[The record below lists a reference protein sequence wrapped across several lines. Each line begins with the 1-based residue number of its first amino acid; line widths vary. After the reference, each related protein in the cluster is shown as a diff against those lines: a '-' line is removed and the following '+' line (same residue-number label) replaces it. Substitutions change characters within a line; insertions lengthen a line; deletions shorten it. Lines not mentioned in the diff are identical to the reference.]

1 MSSTCLIKRGEN
13 TPNNTQLREYELGF
27 STTTKKL
34 YINDNGDIRELSSI
48 SLKTSIRLASTIT
61 DVTISNL
68 KLTNDCS
75 VFIDLDFSNT
85 SLNND
90 INKIKAFR
98 KADLVYST
106 HTDTSLTLKINGKKP
121 TRRITIPIQ
130 ITVVY

>member
-48 SLKTSIRLASTIT
+48 SLKTNITLTRTTT
-61 DVTISNL
+61 DVTILNL

-75 VFIDLDFSNT
+75 VFIDLDFSDT
-85 SLNND
+85 SLDND
-90 INKIKAFR
+90 KIKAFR

-121 TRRITIPIQ
+121 TGIITIPIQ

>member
-13 TPNNTQLREYELGF
+13 TPDNTQLIEYELGF

-48 SLKTSIRLASTIT
+48 IIKTNITLAPKI
-61 DVTISNL
+61 INIIIPNL

-75 VFIDLDFSNT
+75 VFIDLDFSDT
-85 SLNND
+85 SLDND
-90 INKIKAFR
+90 KIKAFR

>member
-34 YINDNGDIRELSSI
+34 YINDNNNIRELSSI
-48 SLKTSIRLASTIT
+48 SIKTYISLNTT
-61 DVTISNL
+61 DTTTTISGL
-68 KLTNDCS
+68 VLTDYCS

-85 SLNND
+85 GLNENQ
-90 INKIKAFR
+90 IKAFR
-98 KADLVYST
+98 KADLIYSNN
-106 HTDTSLTLKINGKKP
+106 TDTELTLKINGKQP
-121 TRRITIPIQ
+121 TQNFSIPVQ

>member
-13 TPNNTQLREYELGF
+13 IPVNTQLREYELGF

-34 YINDNGDIRELSSI
+34 YINDSGDIRELSSI
-48 SLKTSIRLASTIT
+48 IIKTNITLSPTTTRIIIR
-61 DVTISNL
+61 NL

-75 VFIDLDFSNT
+75 VFIDLDFSVT
-85 SLNND
+85 SLND
-90 INKIKAFR
+90 VQIKAFR

-121 TRRITIPIQ
+121 TEIITIPIQ

>member
-13 TPNNTQLREYELGF
+13 IPVNTQLREYELGF

-48 SLKTSIRLASTIT
+48 IIKTNITLSSKIT
-61 DVTISNL
+61 DITISDL

-75 VFIDLDFSNT
+75 VFIDLDFSDT
-85 SLNND
+85 SLDND
-90 INKIKAFR
+90 KIKAFR

-121 TRRITIPIQ
+121 TRSITIPIQ

>member
-13 TPNNTQLREYELGF
+13 IPDNTQLIKYELGF

-48 SLKTSIRLASTIT
+48 SLKTSVRLAPRITNITIL
-61 DVTISNL
+61 NL

-75 VFIDLDFSNT
+75 VFIDLDFSDT
-85 SLNND
+85 SLDND
-90 INKIKAFR
+90 KIKAFR

-106 HTDTSLTLKINGKKP
+106 HTATSLTLKINGKKP
-121 TRRITIPIQ
+121 TQSITIPIQ

>member
-85 SLNND
+85 TLNDNR
-90 INKIKAFR
+90 IKAFR

-106 HTDTSLTLKINGKKP
+106 HTNTSLTLKINGKKP
-121 TRRITIPIQ
+121 TRIITIPIQ

>member
-13 TPNNTQLREYELGF
+13 IPANTQLREYELGF

-48 SLKTSIRLASTIT
+48 IIKTSIRLTRTTT
-61 DVTISNL
+61 DVTILNL

-75 VFIDLDFSNT
+75 VFIDLDFSVT
-85 SLNND
+85 SLND
-90 INKIKAFR
+90 VKIKAFR

-121 TRRITIPIQ
+121 TRSITIPIQ

>member
-13 TPNNTQLREYELGF
+13 IPVNTQLREYELGF

-48 SLKTSIRLASTIT
+48 SLKTNIT
-61 DVTISNL
+61 LGPRITNITISNL

-75 VFIDLDFSNT
+75 VFIDLDFSDT
-85 SLNND
+85 SLDND
-90 INKIKAFR
+90 KIKAFR

-106 HTDTSLTLKINGKKP
+106 HTDTLLTLKINGKKP
-121 TRRITIPIQ
+121 ARNITIPIQ

>member
-48 SLKTSIRLASTIT
+48 SLKTTIRLTRTTT
-61 DVTISNL
+61 DVTILNL

-75 VFIDLDFSNT
+75 VFIDLDFSDT
-85 SLNND
+85 SLDND
-90 INKIKAFR
+90 KIKAFR

-106 HTDTSLTLKINGKKP
+106 HTNTSLTLKINGKKP
-121 TRRITIPIQ
+121 TQRIEIPIQ

>member
-13 TPNNTQLREYELGF
+13 TPDNTQLIKYELGF

-48 SLKTSIRLASTIT
+48 IIKTNITLAPRIINII
-61 DVTISNL
+61 ISNL

-75 VFIDLDFSNT
+75 VFIDLDFSNI
-85 SLNND
+85 SLNDNQ
-90 INKIKAFR
+90 IKAFR
-98 KADLVYST
+98 KADLIYSE
-106 HTDTSLTLKINGKKP
+106 HTDTTLTLKINGKKP
-121 TRRITIPIQ
+121 TQNITIPIQ

>member
-48 SLKTSIRLASTIT
+48 IIKTNITLAPRI
-61 DVTISNL
+61 INIIIPNL

-75 VFIDLDFSNT
+75 VFIDLDFSDT
-85 SLNND
+85 SLDND
-90 INKIKAFR
+90 KIKAFR

-121 TRRITIPIQ
+121 TRTITIPIQ

>member
-13 TPNNTQLREYELGF
+13 IPVNTQLREYELGF

-48 SLKTSIRLASTIT
+48 SLKTSVRLAPRTTNITIL
-61 DVTISNL
+61 NL

-75 VFIDLDFSNT
+75 VFIDLDFSVT
-85 SLNND
+85 SLND
-90 INKIKAFR
+90 VQIKAFR

-121 TRRITIPIQ
+121 TRSITIPIQ

>member
-13 TPNNTQLREYELGF
+13 IPVNTQLREYELGF

-48 SLKTSIRLASTIT
+48 IIKTSIRLASTTT

-85 SLNND
+85 ILNDNR
-90 INKIKAFR
+90 IKAFR

-121 TRRITIPIQ
+121 TRSIIIPIQ

>member
-48 SLKTSIRLASTIT
+48 IIKTNITLSSKIT
-61 DVTISNL
+61 DVTILNL

-75 VFIDLDFSNT
+75 VFIDLDFSVT
-85 SLNND
+85 SLND
-90 INKIKAFR
+90 VQIKAFR

-121 TRRITIPIQ
+121 TRTITIPIQ

>member
-13 TPNNTQLREYELGF
+13 IPVNTQLREYELGF

-48 SLKTSIRLASTIT
+48 IIKTNITLSSRIT
-61 DVTISNL
+61 DVTILNL

-75 VFIDLDFSNT
+75 VFIDLDFSIT
-85 SLNND
+85 SLND
-90 INKIKAFR
+90 VQIKAFR

>member
-13 TPNNTQLREYELGF
+13 IPVNTQLREYELGF

-48 SLKTSIRLASTIT
+48 SLKTNITLTRTTT
-61 DVTISNL
+61 DVTILNL

-75 VFIDLDFSNT
+75 VFIDLDFSVT
-85 SLNND
+85 SLND
-90 INKIKAFR
+90 VQIKAFR

-121 TRRITIPIQ
+121 TRSIKIPIQ

>member
-13 TPNNTQLREYELGF
+13 IPVNTQLREYELGF

-48 SLKTSIRLASTIT
+48 IIKTNITLSPKITNITIL
-61 DVTISNL
+61 NL

-75 VFIDLDFSNT
+75 VFIDLDFSDT
-85 SLNND
+85 SLDND
-90 INKIKAFR
+90 KIKAFR

-121 TRRITIPIQ
+121 TGIITIPIQ

>member
-48 SLKTSIRLASTIT
+48 IIKTNITLSSKIT
-61 DVTISNL
+61 DVTILNL

-75 VFIDLDFSNT
+75 VFIDLDFSVT
-85 SLNND
+85 SLND
-90 INKIKAFR
+90 VQIKAFR

-121 TRRITIPIQ
+121 TRSITIPIQ

>member
-13 TPNNTQLREYELGF
+13 IPVNTQLKEYELGF

-48 SLKTSIRLASTIT
+48 SLKTTIRLTRTTT
-61 DVTISNL
+61 DVTILNL

-75 VFIDLDFSNT
+75 VFIDLDFSVT
-85 SLNND
+85 SLND
-90 INKIKAFR
+90 VQIKAFR

-106 HTDTSLTLKINGKKP
+106 HTATSLTLKINGKKP
-121 TRRITIPIQ
+121 TQSITIPIQ

>member
-13 TPNNTQLREYELGF
+13 IPVNTQLREYELGF

-48 SLKTSIRLASTIT
+48 IIKTNITLAPRI
-61 DVTISNL
+61 INIIIPNL

-75 VFIDLDFSNT
+75 VFIDLDFSDT
-85 SLNND
+85 SLDND
-90 INKIKAFR
+90 KIKAFR

-121 TRRITIPIQ
+121 TRNITIPIQ

>member
-13 TPNNTQLREYELGF
+13 IPVNTQLREYELGF

-48 SLKTSIRLASTIT
+48 SLKTTIRLTRTTT
-61 DVTISNL
+61 DVTILNL

-75 VFIDLDFSNT
+75 VFIDLDFSVT
-85 SLNND
+85 SLND
-90 INKIKAFR
+90 VQIKAFR

-121 TRRITIPIQ
+121 TRSIIIPIQ

>member
-13 TPNNTQLREYELGF
+13 IPVNTQLKEYELGF

-48 SLKTSIRLASTIT
+48 IIKTNITLAPQTTRIIIR
-61 DVTISNL
+61 NL

-75 VFIDLDFSNT
+75 VFIDLDFSDT
-85 SLNND
+85 SLDND
-90 INKIKAFR
+90 KIKAFR

-106 HTDTSLTLKINGKKP
+106 HTNTSLTLKINGKKP
-121 TRRITIPIQ
+121 TQPIEIPIQ

>member
-1 MSSTCLIKRGEN
+1 MSTCLIKRGEN

-48 SLKTSIRLASTIT
+48 IIKTNITLAPRI
-61 DVTISNL
+61 INIIIPNL

-85 SLNND
+85 TLNDNR
-90 INKIKAFR
+90 IKAFR

-121 TRRITIPIQ
+121 TRSITIPIQ

>member
-13 TPNNTQLREYELGF
+13 TPNNTQLIEYELGF

-48 SLKTSIRLASTIT
+48 SLKTSIRLTRTTT
-61 DVTISNL
+61 DVTILNL

-75 VFIDLDFSNT
+75 VFIDLDFSVT
-85 SLNND
+85 SLND
-90 INKIKAFR
+90 VQIKAFR

-121 TRRITIPIQ
+121 TRSITIPIQ

>member
-48 SLKTSIRLASTIT
+48 IIKTNITLAPRI
-61 DVTISNL
+61 INIIIPNL

-75 VFIDLDFSNT
+75 VFIDLDFSDT
-85 SLNND
+85 SLDND
-90 INKIKAFR
+90 KIKAFR

-121 TRRITIPIQ
+121 TQRITIPIQ

>member
-48 SLKTSIRLASTIT
+48 IIKTNITLAPRI
-61 DVTISNL
+61 INIIIPNL

-75 VFIDLDFSNT
+75 VFIDLDFSDT
-85 SLNND
+85 SLDND
-90 INKIKAFR
+90 KIKAFR

-121 TRRITIPIQ
+121 TQSIIIPIQ

>member
-13 TPNNTQLREYELGF
+13 IPVNTQLREYELGF

-48 SLKTSIRLASTIT
+48 SLKTNITLTRTTT
-61 DVTISNL
+61 DVTILNL

-75 VFIDLDFSNT
+75 VFIDLDFSVT
-85 SLNND
+85 SLND
-90 INKIKAFR
+90 VQIKAFR

>member
-13 TPNNTQLREYELGF
+13 IPVNTQLREYELGF

-48 SLKTSIRLASTIT
+48 SLKTSIRLTSTTT
-61 DVTISNL
+61 DVTILNL

-75 VFIDLDFSNT
+75 VFIDLDFSVT
-85 SLNND
+85 SLND
-90 INKIKAFR
+90 VQIKAFR

-106 HTDTSLTLKINGKKP
+106 HTDTSLTLKINGKNP
-121 TRRITIPIQ
+121 TRSITIPIQ

>member
-13 TPNNTQLREYELGF
+13 IPVNTQLREYELGF

-48 SLKTSIRLASTIT
+48 SLKTTIRLTRTTT

-75 VFIDLDFSNT
+75 VFIDLDFSVT
-85 SLNND
+85 SLND
-90 INKIKAFR
+90 VQIKAFR

-106 HTDTSLTLKINGKKP
+106 HTDTLLTLKINGKKP
-121 TRRITIPIQ
+121 TRSITIPIQ

>member
-13 TPNNTQLREYELGF
+13 IPVNTQLREYELGF

-48 SLKTSIRLASTIT
+48 SLKTSIRLAPTT
-61 DVTISNL
+61 TNVTISNL

-85 SLNND
+85 SLNDNR
-90 INKIKAFR
+90 IKAFR
-98 KADLVYST
+98 KADLIYSE

-121 TRRITIPIQ
+121 TQNITIPIQ

>member
-13 TPNNTQLREYELGF
+13 IPVNTQLREYELGF

-48 SLKTSIRLASTIT
+48 IIKTNIT
-61 DVTISNL
+61 LVPKIINIIIPNL

-75 VFIDLDFSNT
+75 VFIDLDFSDT
-85 SLNND
+85 SLDND
-90 INKIKAFR
+90 KIKAFR
-98 KADLVYST
+98 KADLAYST

-121 TRRITIPIQ
+121 ARSITIPIQ